1 MRIMHHALGRFVFG
15 LGMLLATSTF
25 AQVPLGSSPSP
36 VATGAGSLPV
46 QIDSQ
51 AHFVI
56 WADVDRVSFDEF
68 LKWANQTELGPLLQG
83 IQDPEKVAPAKS
95 LLEKLH
101 AAGAKRVY
109 FAGQST
115 ALMGD
120 LGAMG
125 MIIRCDQ
132 PERCAAALE
141 ANPLLPAQFLKAT
154 DGAVLLAMSEAGL
167 SDLAE
172 VEGTPS
178 AQLSAALEPNED
190 AVGIAAAFPATVISL
205 FVQSAPKDDSPQ
217 AAALRCLIHLEW
229 ARASG
234 SPPDSRLKLEAK
246 FDDPET
252 ATEFASQANSGVM
265 SMFGDGEKTELVVAD
280 REYVTL
286 SKLSGKPIAE
296 IGKASREA
304 AIRLEN
310 ANKLRQIVLASLSFE
325 STHNALPP
333 QSLTDPAGKRL
344 LSWRV
349 LILPYLGEEELYKQF
364 HLDEAWDSPHNLALL
379 EKMPNVYRSKTSNKE
394 QELKP
399 GQTRIVAPL
408 TANSIMGKGGGPT
421 RLRDITDG
429 TSNTIL
435 LVEAA
440 PSAAVPWTKPADL
453 VIDLTNP
460 TVGLATEGQST
471 LLAAFA
477 DGSIRTLPSSIDPK
491 TLKAYLS
498 QDDGK
503 VIEN

>member
-1 MRIMHHALGRFVFG
+1 
-15 LGMLLATSTF
+15 
-25 AQVPLGSSPSP
+25 
-36 VATGAGSLPV
+36 
-46 QIDSQ
+46 
-51 AHFVI
+51 
-56 WADVDRVSFDEF
+56 
-68 LKWANQTELGPLLQG
+68 
-83 IQDPEKVAPAKS
+83 
-95 LLEKLH
+95 
-101 AAGAKRVY
+101 
-109 FAGQST
+109 
-115 ALMGD
+115 
-120 LGAMG
+120 
-125 MIIRCDQ
+125 
-132 PERCAAALE
+132 
-141 ANPLLPAQFLKAT
+141 
-154 DGAVLLAMSEAGL
+154 MSEAGL
-167 SDLAE
+167 TDLAE

-205 FVQSAPKDDSPQ
+205 FLQSAPKDNSPAS
-217 AAALRCLIHLEW
+217 AAIRCLTELEW

-252 ATEFASQANSGVM
+252 ATEFAAQANSSSV

-296 IGKASREA
+296 IGKASRDA
-304 AIRLEN
+304 AIKAEN
-310 ANKLRQIVLASLSFE
+310 SNKLRQLGLAFFTFE
-325 STHNALPP
+325 SAYNALPP

-349 LILPYLGEEELYKQF
+349 LLLPYLGEEELYKQF

-379 EKMPNVYRSKTSNKE
+379 EQMPDVYRSKTSNKE

-408 TANSIMGKGGGPT
+408 TANSIMGKVGGPT

-453 VIDLTNP
+453 VVDLANP
-460 TVGLATEGQST
+460 GVGLVTPGQSS

-477 DGSIRTLPSSIDPK
+477 DGSIRTLPSSIDPN

-498 QDDGK
+498 QDDGE